1 MVRNIKQGDSR
12 SKNKE
17 FKHKFNFLEL
27 YRALVFIPKA
37 ITELKRNKKIN
48 LIDKNFIERLQLAVT
63 EVNGCPACSYQHAKI
78 ALRQGMSNE
87 EISSFLSGG
96 DQYIKTEEAKAIMF
110 AQHFAESRGLPKKY
124 AYEAVIKEY
133 GQKQANII
141 LSALQVMIAGNIYG
155 IPYSAFQSRIKGQS
169 YKNSSVFYELG
180 MLIGGIIILPIALIH
195 GWMRAILGFSNSKF
209 DFNSTDE

>member
-63 EVNGCPACSYQHAKI
+63 EVNGCPACSYQHTKI

-209 DFNSTDE
+209 DFNSIDE